1 MDGGRR
7 RGDLAGLGVVPSE
20 DLTPRPA
27 AAGTADPEALVALQ
41 KRALGV
47 IAGLAPAALELGELF
62 RAAGHELALVGGP
75 VRDAF
80 LGRPSAD
87 LDFATSATPDETE
100 RLLAGWADAHWD
112 IGRAFGTIGA
122 RRHGRRGAPDV
133 VVEVTT
139 YRTDAYDPTSRKP
152 EVVFGD
158 TLEGDLSRRDFTV
171 NAMAIR
177 LPGLAFVDPFDGLQ
191 DLARGVLRTP
201 VDPRQS
207 FDDDPL
213 RMMRAARFA
222 AQLGFAVDPAAL
234 AAATDMA
241 ERLAIVSAERVRDE
255 LVKLLLSPQPRPGLR
270 VLVDTGLAQQV
281 LPELPALRLEIDEH
295 HRHKDVYEHSL
306 TVLDKAIALET
317 GPDGAVPGPDLVLRL
332 AALLHD
338 IGKPATRR
346 FESGGGVSFHHHE
359 VVGAKLVAKRLRAL
373 HFDKATVQ
381 AVARLTELHLRFHG
395 YGDGAWTDSA
405 VRRYV
410 TDAGPL
416 LERLHRLTR
425 SDCTTRNVRK
435 ARRLSE
441 AYDDLER
448 RIAELRD
455 QEELAAIRPDLDGT
469 QIMAALGVG
478 PGRVVGEAYR
488 YLLELR
494 MDRGPLGEE
503 AAREALLAWWAGR
516 EG

>member
-1 MDGGRR
+1 MPTDNAP
-7 RGDLAGLGVVPSE
+7 LI
-20 DLTPRPA
+20 
-27 AAGTADPEALVALQ
+27 ALQ

-47 IAGLAPAALELGELF
+47 LASLPSDALELGEAF
-62 RAAGHELALVGGP
+62 AAAGHELALVGGP

-80 LGRPSAD
+80 LGRVSSD
-87 LDFATSATPDETE
+87 LDFATSATPDQTQAI
-100 RLLAGWADAHWD
+100 LARWGDAHWD
-112 IGRAFGTIGA
+112 IGREFGTIGA
-122 RRHGRRGAPDV
+122 RRFGARRGGDDV

-171 NAMAIR
+171 NSMAVR
-177 LPGLAFVDPFDGLQ
+177 LPALTFVDPFDGLE

-201 VDPRQS
+201 VTAEQS

-222 AQLGFAVDPAAL
+222 AQLGFVVSDDAHAAIVEQ
-234 AAATDMA
+234 AA
-241 ERLAIVSAERVRDE
+241 RISIVSAERVRDE
-255 LVKLLLSPQPRPGLR
+255 LSKLLLAAQPRLGLQ
-270 VLVDTGLAQQV
+270 VLVETGLADHV

-317 GPDGAVPGPDLVLRL
+317 GPDGVVPGPDLVLRL

-338 IGKPATRR
+338 IGKPRTRR
-346 FESGGGVSFHHHE
+346 FEPGGGVSFHHHE
-359 VVGAKLVAKRLRAL
+359 VVGAKLAAKRLKELRY
-373 HFDKATVQ
+373 DKATVQ

-395 YGDGAWTDSA
+395 YGEAGWTDSA

-435 ARRLSE
+435 AQRLSA
-441 AYDDLER
+441 AYDDLEQ
-448 RIAELRD
+448 RIVALKER
-455 QEELAAIRPDLDGT
+455 EELDAIRPDLDGT
-469 QIMAALGVG
+469 QIMALLDLK
-478 PGRVVGEAYR
+478 PGREVGEAYKH
-488 YLLELR
+488 LLALR
-494 MDRGPLGEE
+494 MEHGPLGPERAEE
-503 AAREALLAWWAGR
+503 ELRTWWATR
-516 EG
+516 QSS